1 MNDVVLDGGST
12 EPVDPERTVAPGA
25 LLREARER
33 QGLSLAD
40 VARHLKLSQR
50 QVDAIEKDNF
60 AALPGPVFV
69 RGFMRNYARLV
80 ALDAA
85 VLVAAAEAT
94 PGFPLPP
101 ASATSQ
107 TVSQPVIASEVNARR
122 DGPRGKRA
130 WWPVTAIL
138 IVAAI
143 ALMVFR
149 GRETTVEPAPT
160 EVSLAVPTPE
170 SAPPAAQSST
180 DGSALPAAA
189 VPGAPA
195 DAISSSA
202 TPGAAVTTPA
212 ATAPSTVATAAS
224 NTTPNTPPNTASV
237 TPAGSAGA
245 PVTASASSSTRGDPT
260 AAGESFASA
269 SVGGG
274 AGGGEVR
281 LNFARDAWV
290 EVKDATGSIVF
301 SQLST
306 AGSERIV
313 RGQPPFQLVVGNA
326 SGVKVTYNAR
336 EVDLAPH
343 TRTDVARIT
352 LE

>member
-33 QGLSLAD
+33 LGLSLAD

-80 ALDAA
+80 ALDAS

-107 TVSQPVIASEVNARR
+107 TVSQPVISSTVNARR

-143 ALMVFR
+143 ALIVFR

-170 SAPPAAQSST
+170 TLPSPSPTATDASAVPA
-180 DGSALPAAA
+180 GA
-189 VPGAPA
+189 VPGVPVDSSSSSVALAPA
-195 DAISSSA
+195 VS
-202 TPGAAVTTPA
+202 A
-212 ATAPSTVATAAS
+212 ATTATTVPA
-224 NTTPNTPPNTASV
+224 NTTPNMVSTTSTA
-237 TPAGSAGA
+237 TAGTSG
-245 PVTASASSSTRGDPT
+245 PSSASSSTRGDPT

-274 AGGGEVR
+274 AGSGEVR

-301 SQLST
+301 SQLNT
-306 AGSERIV
+306 AGSERVV

>member
-12 EPVDPERTVAPGA
+12 EPIDPERTIAPGA

-80 ALDAA
+80 ALDAS

-107 TVSQPVIASEVNARR
+107 TVSQPVISSTVNARR

-170 SAPPAAQSST
+170 TLPSPAST
-180 DGSALPAAA
+180 TTDASVVPAGA

-195 DAISSSA
+195 DPSSGSMA
-202 TPGAAVTTPA
+202 LAPA
-212 ATAPSTVATAAS
+212 ASAATSVPTTAAMVAP
-224 NTTPNTPPNTASV
+224 NTTPNTVSGTSTATS
-237 TPAGSAGA
+237 GA
-245 PVTASASSSTRGDPT
+245 SGTSSASSSTRNDPT

-274 AGGGEVR
+274 AGSGEVR

-301 SQLST
+301 SQLNT
-306 AGSERIV
+306 AGSERVV

-326 SGVKVTYNAR
+326 SGVRVTYNAR

>member
-1 MNDVVLDGGST
+1 MNDVVLEGGST
-12 EPVDPERTVAPGA
+12 EPLDPGRPVAPGA

-107 TVSQPVIASEVNARR
+107 TVSQPVVSSTGNARR

-130 WWPVTAIL
+130 WWPVTALL

-143 ALMVFR
+143 ALMYFR
-149 GRETTVEPAPT
+149 GHEPAVEPAPT
-160 EVSLAVPTPE
+160 EVSLGIDSPDADTRPE
-170 SAPPAAQSST
+170 SVGSSADSSLASPAIQSQTSTTTSEALPPAA
-180 DGSALPAAA
+180 P
-189 VPGAPA
+189 APA
-195 DAISSSA
+195 VSGTSTPNVPPAPAEVSTASSSIA
-202 TPGAAVTTPA
+202 QT
-212 ATAPSTVATAAS
+212 ST
-224 NTTPNTPPNTASV
+224 
-237 TPAGSAGA
+237 
-245 PVTASASSSTRGDPT
+245 SSTRGDPT

-274 AGGGEVR
+274 SGSGEVR

-301 SQLST
+301 SQLNT

-326 SGVKVTYNAR
+326 SGVTVTYNAR

>member
-12 EPVDPERTVAPGA
+12 EPVDPERTIAPGA

-107 TVSQPVIASEVNARR
+107 TVAQPVISSTGNARR
-122 DGPRGKRA
+122 EGPRGKRA

-143 ALMVFR
+143 ALIYFR
-149 GRETTVEPAPT
+149 GRDTTVEPAPT
-160 EVSLAVPTPE
+160 EVSLAVP
-170 SAPPAAQSST
+170 AAEPT
-180 DGSALPAAA
+180 PAAA
-189 VPGAPA
+189 PTMPETPVAATDGASATAIVTPA
-195 DAISSSA
+195 DPANA
-202 TPGAAVTTPA
+202 GAGTPA
-212 ATAPSTVATAAS
+212 TTAATVPTAAPVQTLPSAAGPGTAPST
-224 NTTPNTPPNTASV
+224 P
-237 TPAGSAGA
+237 GAGA
-245 PVTASASSSTRGDPT
+245 SSVSSSSSTRGDPT

-274 AGGGEVR
+274 SGSGEVR

-301 SQLST
+301 SQLNT

-326 SGVKVTYNAR
+326 SGVTVTYNAR
-336 EVDLAPH
+336 AVDLAPH

>member
-1 MNDVVLDGGST
+1 MNDVVLEGGST
-12 EPVDPERTVAPGA
+12 EPVDPGRPVAPGA

-107 TVSQPVIASEVNARR
+107 TVSQPVVSSTGNARR

-130 WWPVTAIL
+130 WWPVTALL

-143 ALMVFR
+143 ALMYFR
-149 GRETTVEPAPT
+149 GHEPAVEPAPT
-160 EVSLAVPTPE
+160 EVSLGIDSPDVDMARPE
-170 SAPPAAQSST
+170 SVGDSADSSMASPAVQSQTSTTSSEAPPLAE
-180 DGSALPAAA
+180 PA
-189 VPGAPA
+189 PSLSG
-195 DAISSSA
+195 
-202 TPGAAVTTPA
+202 T
-212 ATAPSTVATAAS
+212 ATATL
-224 NTTPNTPPNTASV
+224 PPAPPEGSTAS
-237 TPAGSAGA
+237 TNIAQ
-245 PVTASASSSTRGDPT
+245 TTSSTRGDPT

-274 AGGGEVR
+274 SGSGEVR

-301 SQLST
+301 SQLNT

-326 SGVKVTYNAR
+326 SGVTVTYNAR

>member
-33 QGLSLAD
+33 LGLSLAD

-80 ALDAA
+80 ALDAS

-107 TVSQPVIASEVNARR
+107 TVSQPVISSTVNARR

-143 ALMVFR
+143 ALIVFR

-170 SAPPAAQSST
+170 TLPSPSPAAT
-180 DGSALPAAA
+180 DASAVPASA
-189 VPGAPA
+189 VPGVPVDSSSGSVALAPA
-195 DAISSSA
+195 VS
-202 TPGAAVTTPA
+202 A
-212 ATAPSTVATAAS
+212 ATTATTVPANA
-224 NTTPNTPPNTASV
+224 TPNTVPTTSTA
-237 TPAGSAGA
+237 TAGTSG
-245 PVTASASSSTRGDPT
+245 PSSASSSTRGDPT

-274 AGGGEVR
+274 AGSGEVR

-301 SQLST
+301 SQLNT
-306 AGSERIV
+306 AGSERVV

>member
-1 MNDVVLDGGST
+1 MNDVVLEVGPT
-12 EPVDPERTVAPGA
+12 EPVDPGRTVAPGA

-107 TVSQPVIASEVNARR
+107 TVAQPVVSSTGNARR
-122 DGPRGKRA
+122 EGPRGKRA
-130 WWPVTAIL
+130 WWPVTAVL
-138 IVAAI
+138 IIAAV
-143 ALMVFR
+143 ALMYFLR
-149 GRETTVEPAPT
+149 DHESAVEPAPT
-160 EVSLAVPTPE
+160 EVSLGIQTPETVAPQPEAGASTADPNAAGPAVPSEASTGAIVSTPVI
-170 SAPPAAQSST
+170 
-180 DGSALPAAA
+180 PAAA
-189 VPGAPA
+189 PATAP
-195 DAISSSA
+195 A
-202 TPGAAVTTPA
+202 TPGA
-212 ATAPSTVATAAS
+212 S
-224 NTTPNTPPNTASV
+224 TPPA
-237 TPAGSAGA
+237 TPSGNANAGQ
-245 PVTASASSSTRGDPT
+245 TTSSGTRGDPT

-274 AGGGEVR
+274 SGSGEVR

-301 SQLST
+301 SQLNT

-326 SGVKVTYNAR
+326 SGVTVTYNAR

>member
-1 MNDVVLDGGST
+1 MNDVVLEGGST
-12 EPVDPERTVAPGA
+12 EPVDPGRPVAPGA

-40 VARHLKLSQR
+40 VARHLKLSLR

-101 ASATSQ
+101 ASATIQ
-107 TVSQPVIASEVNARR
+107 TVAQPVVSSTGNARR

-130 WWPVTAIL
+130 WWPVTAVL

-143 ALMVFR
+143 ALMYFR
-149 GRETTVEPAPT
+149 GHEPAVEPAPN
-160 EVSLAVPTPE
+160 EVSLGIESLDTELPRPEPVGGSADSGGALPVVPPEATSTPPGSGPSAVP
-170 SAPPAAQSST
+170 APASST
-180 DGSALPAAA
+180 TGAASTPVAPAA
-189 VPGAPA
+189 VPGASA
-195 DAISSSA
+195 DIAQ
-202 TPGAAVTTPA
+202 TT
-212 ATAPSTVATAAS
+212 T
-224 NTTPNTPPNTASV
+224 
-237 TPAGSAGA
+237 
-245 PVTASASSSTRGDPT
+245 SSTRGDPT

-274 AGGGEVR
+274 AGSGEVR

-301 SQLST
+301 SQLNT

-326 SGVKVTYNAR
+326 SGVTVTYNAR

>member
-1 MNDVVLDGGST
+1 MNDVVLEGGST
-12 EPVDPERTVAPGA
+12 EPVEPGRPVAPGA

-107 TVSQPVIASEVNARR
+107 TVAQPVVSSNGNARR

-130 WWPVTAIL
+130 WWPVTAVL

-143 ALMVFR
+143 ALMYFR
-149 GRETTVEPAPT
+149 AHETVVEPAPT
-160 EVSLAVPTPE
+160 EVSLGLQPADTAAVPADTGSSAAESSPASPGVQPE
-170 SAPPAAQSST
+170 TVPPPVAAPAAMAPAASPATMPAPPAAAPP
-180 DGSALPAAA
+180 GSGTITQP
-189 VPGAPA
+189 
-195 DAISSSA
+195 
-202 TPGAAVTTPA
+202 
-212 ATAPSTVATAAS
+212 
-224 NTTPNTPPNTASV
+224 
-237 TPAGSAGA
+237 
-245 PVTASASSSTRGDPT
+245 ASSGTRGDPT
-260 AAGESFASA
+260 AVGESFASA

-274 AGGGEVR
+274 SGSGEVR

-301 SQLST
+301 SQLNT

-326 SGVKVTYNAR
+326 SGVTVTYNAR

>member
-107 TVSQPVIASEVNARR
+107 TVSQPVISSTVNARR

-170 SAPPAAQSST
+170 TPPSATSTST
-180 DGSALPAAA
+180 DASVAPAAA
-189 VPGAPA
+189 VPANPTDPA
-195 DAISSSA
+195 LSA
-202 TPGAAVTTPA
+202 ASPSTEVTA
-212 ATAPSTVATAAS
+212 ATTAPATAAIPA
-224 NTTPNTPPNTASV
+224 PNTAPNTASAI
-237 TPAGSAGA
+237 PAGSVGA
-245 PVTASASSSTRGDPT
+245 SGTLSTSSSTRGDPT
-260 AAGESFASA
+260 AVGESFASA

-274 AGGGEVR
+274 ASSGEVR

-301 SQLST
+301 SQLNT

-336 EVDLAPH
+336 EVDLGPH